1 MYRPPASL
9 RPRIAPTEIDPW
21 RGRLVH
27 GEVHDENTFGLGG
40 VAPHAG
46 LFATARSLGAF
57 AQMMLNG
64 GAYGGRRLLNPATV
78 ALFTR
83 RANLVPGSSRALG
96 WDTPSQPSAAGRFFS
111 ASSYGHTGFTGTSLW
126 IDPERELFAILLTNR
141 VHPTR
146 DNPKIF
152 ELRPAFHDA
161 VAEAMKE

>member
-1 MYRPPASL
+1 
-9 RPRIAPTEIDPW
+9 
-21 RGRLVH
+21 VH
-27 GEVHDENTFGLGG
+27 GEVHDENAFGLGG

-46 LFATARSLGAF
+46 LFSTARSLGAF

-64 GAYGGRRLLNPATV
+64 GAYGGRRLLKSETI

-83 RANLVPGSSRALG
+83 RVNLVSGSSRALG
-96 WDTPSQPSAAGRFFS
+96 WDTPSEPSSAGSLFS

-146 DNPKIF
+146 ENPKIA

-161 VAEAMKE
+161 VQKAISNQ